1 MLPQEILKSTLS
13 EMLFSAPFHEI
24 FLQNSISFKCKKA
37 RFFLCFQHFLYPLL
51 GRVPDW
57 HQVDG
62 YPKFRIAV
70 IHPHPHL
77 PAPSLAMAGF
87 QFLTPANTV
96 LLQDYQIQLQLRT
109 VEPYCGLRENV
120 IS

>member
-1 MLPQEILKSTLS
+1 MRFLLKIQYRSSVKRQDFFVLST
-13 EMLFSAPFHEI
+13 
-24 FLQNSISFKCKKA
+24 
-37 RFFLCFQHFLYPLL
+37 FLYPVL

-62 YPKFRIAV
+62 YPEFRIAL
-70 IHPHPHL
+70 IHPCPLL
-77 PAPSLAMAGF
+77 PAPLLAMAGF
-87 QFLTPANTV
+87 QFLSHATTL

-109 VEPYCGLRENV
+109 VELFCGPKENF

>member
-1 MLPQEILKSTLS
+1 
-13 EMLFSAPFHEI
+13 LF
-24 FLQNSISFKCKKA
+24 
-37 RFFLCFQHFLYPLL
+37 FQHFLYPLL

-62 YPKFRIAV
+62 YPEFRIAV

-77 PAPSLAMAGF
+77 PAPSLAMDF
-87 QFLTPANTV
+87 QFLALENTV
-96 LLQDYQIQLQLRT
+96 LPQDYQIQLQLRT
-109 VEPYCGLRENV
+109 VELYCGMRENF

>member
-1 MLPQEILKSTLS
+1 MKFFFKIQYRLS
-13 EMLFSAPFHEI
+13 VKR
-24 FLQNSISFKCKKA
+24 QD
-37 RFFLCFQHFLYPLL
+37 FFVCFQHFLYPIL

-96 LLQDYQIQLQLRT
+96 LLQDYEIQLQLPT
-109 VEPYCGLRENV
+109 VELYCGLRENV

>member
-1 MLPQEILKSTLS
+1 LLFRCPKAIASTQTRTFVKES
-13 EMLFSAPFHEI
+13 LFTH
-24 FLQNSISFKCKKA
+24 
-37 RFFLCFQHFLYPLL
+37 
-51 GRVPDW
+51 VPVGVGAGVVPSRW
-57 HQVDG
+57 LT
-62 YPKFRIAV
+62 RIAL

-87 QFLTPANTV
+87 QFLTRANTV

-109 VEPYCGLRENV
+109 VELYCGLRENF

>member
-1 MLPQEILKSTLS
+1 MLST
-13 EMLFSAPFHEI
+13 
-24 FLQNSISFKCKKA
+24 
-37 RFFLCFQHFLYPLL
+37 FLYAVL

-62 YPKFRIAV
+62 HPEFCIAL
-70 IHPHPHL
+70 IYPHPHL
-77 PAPSLAMAGF
+77 PAPSPAMAGF
-87 QFLTPANTV
+87 QFLTHANTL

-109 VEPYCGLRENV
+109 VELYCGLRENF